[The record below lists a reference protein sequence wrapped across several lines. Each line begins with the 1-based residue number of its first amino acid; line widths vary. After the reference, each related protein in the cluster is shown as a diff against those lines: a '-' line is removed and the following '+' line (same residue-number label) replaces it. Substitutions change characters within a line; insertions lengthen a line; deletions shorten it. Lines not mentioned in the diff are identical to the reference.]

1 MWRELQRIV
10 SRSEPELGLGSVLK
24 VGEDGFLEVHFAKTG
39 ETRRYS
45 ARSAPLHRFKL
56 KKGQKASL
64 KDGKVIEV
72 VAAHEDDERGLL
84 RYATDDGDVWEYD
97 IDEQVHDEGVLDFFF
112 SGHFT
117 HHRCYDLRR
126 EARKIK
132 HAAARTG
139 VVGLAGP
146 KVQLLPHQLF
156 IAHEVSRRM
165 APRVLLAD
173 EVGLGKTIE
182 AGLIFSSMKA
192 LGRAERALVV
202 VPSALSNQWMA
213 EMFRRFGHIFSIVDD
228 ERCEQE
234 RSSQGVSAF
243 EANQYAIVTW
253 DFLKESAYAEEAFQS
268 DWDLLIID
276 EAHHM
281 RWDPEGP
288 EEKWALAKKLSE
300 KSRGLML
307 LTATPQQYG
316 LPTQFGL
323 LNLVDPERFSDF
335 YEFVEDQEKHRS
347 IAKVAATLNDSGF
360 SPQLKSLLQDFFG
373 HDEHMLGLVQAEDA
387 EAVTQALVDRHG
399 TGRVLFRNR
408 RERLKGFPKRNL
420 HQYPLEANKSVLNRI
435 NNLKDF
441 DEMVLMDL
449 ATGRWNP
456 RIPSIPL
463 ADHPKFEWL
472 GGFAKEL
479 DGEKALILCGSKE
492 GAIELAS
499 GLEEAG
505 FKCGV
510 FHEDLTIVERDQEA
524 ARFAEPDGVQFLICS
539 EVGGEGRNFQF
550 VRHLLFMDLP
560 RHPDLVEQRVGRLDR
575 IGQKSDI
582 QIHAPWVKDTPE
594 EVLFRWYH
602 EGLDSFR
609 SSWNGASALLD
620 EFVDDIFECFEAYGP
635 NGKDG
640 AARTAQLDSLVADSD
655 GFAKKIREENRSSID
670 VLMDLNSF
678 DSELG
683 NDLLE
688 RVEDLDDDPSLEF
701 YIRSFFD
708 HFGVEYDDYD
718 DRGSIVVKPDSLMFV
733 EAIEG
738 LKKDEPTL
746 MTFDREMAL
755 KREEMTFLTRDHT
768 IVEGCLSLLLDRNE
782 GVASVCK
789 WEDSPFGNGAL
800 VEFSIALEAAG
811 PKELELSRFLPA
823 EVKEYSYSQNGRR
836 VKEKRHKDEP
846 HLLTELPEHEVPSD
860 MTRLQSVL
868 DPIVAKCLE
877 KTDRWMEDRIATA
890 VAKAEAELGLE
901 LSRLRALSE
910 VNPLVSESEV
920 ALFEQRME
928 NTIECLQRTQP
939 RLDGMRLVFTT

>member
-10 SRSEPELGLGSVLK
+10 SRSEPELGLGAVLR
-24 VGEDGFLEVHFAKTG
+24 VGDDGFLEVHFAKTG

-45 ARSAPLHRFKL
+45 VRSAPLHRFKL

-72 VAAHEDDERGLL
+72 VDASEDEESGLL
-84 RYATDDGDVWEYD
+84 RYTTQDGDFWEYEVH
-97 IDEQVHDEGVLDFFF
+97 EQIHDEGVLDFFF

-117 HHRCYDLRR
+117 HHRCYDLRK
-126 EARKIK
+126 EARRIK
-132 HAAARTG
+132 NSAAAMG
-139 VVGLAGP
+139 VGGLAGP

-156 IAHEVSRRM
+156 IAHEVSRRLT
-165 APRVLLAD
+165 PRVLLAD

-182 AGLIFSSMKA
+182 AGLIFSSMRA
-192 LGRAERALVV
+192 LGRANRALIV
-202 VPSALSNQWMA
+202 VPGALSNQWMA
-213 EMFRRFGHIFSIVDD
+213 EMFRRFGHIFSIIDD

-234 RSSQGVSAF
+234 RASQGVSAF
-243 EANQYAIVTW
+243 EANQHAIVTW
-253 DFLKESAYAEEAFQS
+253 DFMKSSEFKGEVFES

-288 EEKWALAKKLSE
+288 EEKWSIAKKLAGR
-300 KSRGLML
+300 SRGLML

-335 YEFVEDQEKHRS
+335 YEFVEGQEKHRS
-347 IAKVAATLNDSGF
+347 IAKVAATLQQSGF
-360 SPQLKSLLQDFFG
+360 SPQLKALLQDFFQDDG
-373 HDEHMLGLVQAEDA
+373 VMLSLIDEEDVD
-387 EAVTQALVDRHG
+387 EITRALVDRHG

-408 RERLKGFPKRNL
+408 RERLKGFPVRNL
-420 HQYPLEANKSVLNRI
+420 HSYEIEPNKAVLDRI
-435 NNLKDF
+435 KKLKEY

-456 RIPSIPL
+456 RVPSIPL
-463 ADHPKFEWL
+463 EKHPKFEWL
-472 GGFAKEL
+472 KGFAAGL
-479 DGEKALILCGSKE
+479 SGEKALILCGSKE
-492 GAIELAS
+492 GAIELAK
-499 GLEEAG
+499 GMEQGG
-505 FKCGV
+505 FTCGV
-510 FHEDLTIVERDQEA
+510 FHEDLSIVERDQEA
-524 ARFAEPDGVQFLICS
+524 ARFSEPGGAQLLICS

-550 VRHLLFMDLP
+550 VRHLVFMDLP

-575 IGQKSDI
+575 IGQKADI
-582 QIHAPWVKDTPE
+582 QIHAPWVKGTPE

-620 EFVDDIFECFEAYGP
+620 EFVDDIFECFEHFGP
-635 NGKDG
+635 KGKN
-640 AARTAQLDSLVADSD
+640 DSQRKVRLEGLLSQSR
-655 GFAKKIREENRSSID
+655 GFAAKIREENKGSID

-678 DSELG
+678 DAG
-683 NDLLE
+683 IGCQILE
-688 RVEDLDDDPSLEF
+688 KVEDLDDDPSLEF
-701 YIRSFFD
+701 YLRSFFD

-733 EAIEG
+733 ETIEG

-755 KREEMTFLTRDHT
+755 KREEMTFLTRDHS

-800 VEFSIALEAAG
+800 VEFSVVIEATG
-811 PKELELSRFLPA
+811 PQHLELSRFLPPQL
-823 EVKEYSYSQNGRR
+823 KEYGYSQNGRR
-836 VKEKRHKDEP
+836 IKEKRHKDEP
-846 HLLTELPEHEVPSD
+846 HLLTELPDHEVPAD
-860 MTRLQSVL
+860 MARLHTAL

-877 KTDRWMEDRIATA
+877 KVDRWMEDRVSSA
-890 VAKAEAELGLE
+890 VAKAEADLGVE
-901 LSRLRALSE
+901 LSRLRSLSE
-910 VNPLVSESEV
+910 VNPLVSVDEV
-920 ALFEQRME
+920 KAFEERMTL
-928 NTIECLQRTQP
+928 TIECLQRTQP
-939 RLDGMRLVFTT
+939 RLDGMRLIFTS